1 MSARDA
7 VIRDEP
13 IVILGGGIAGL
24 AASVECGAPVFEAG
38 LQPGGVAA
46 SDTVDGFVFDRGI
59 HILQSR
65 HKRALEMFDRLGVQF
80 TAHKRRAFIY
90 SHGKYTA
97 YPFQVNTAGL
107 PMALR
112 ARCVWGFL
120 RRHREPEPTNYEEW
134 MYRSL
139 GRGFAQTFLIPY
151 SEKFWTVH
159 PREMSFEWTGGRV
172 PQPRLSQVLR
182 GALLSRQTKI
192 GTNAEFRYPQPGA
205 GYGAVATRLAAHA
218 GPLHLGCRATRIDVR
233 DRIVTFDSAPPLRY
247 QQLISSIALPDLV
260 ALCTDVPP
268 DVAAA
273 AARLRTNSILVV
285 NLGIAAARI
294 RDMHWVHFPE
304 PDVAFFRISY
314 PHNFAHDVAPAG
326 MSSISA
332 EVAYS
337 AARPLDRAGIVDR
350 VIADLV
356 RVGALDHADQVVS
369 RSTHDV
375 RRAYCIYDMH
385 RHAAVR
391 QVHQWLREVGITP
404 TGRYGLWTY
413 FWSDQAMLSG
423 RGAGRRVLRDRAE
436 DGLAAQAD

>member
-1 MSARDA
+1 MRE
-7 VIRDEP
+7 EP

-24 AASVECGAPVFEAG
+24 AASMACGAPVFEAG
-38 LQPGGVAA
+38 SQPGGVAA
-46 SDTVDGFVFDRGI
+46 SDAADGFVFDRGI

-65 HKRALEMFDRLGVQF
+65 HKRALELFDHLGVQF
-80 TAHKRRAFIY
+80 SAHKRRAFIH
-90 SHGKYTA
+90 SHGKYTP

-107 PMALR
+107 PLALR
-112 ARCVWGFL
+112 ARCVWGFV
-120 RRHREPEPTNYEEW
+120 RRHHEPEPRNYEEW

-182 GALLSRQTKI
+182 GALWSRQTRI
-192 GTNAEFRYPQPGA
+192 GTNAEFRYPEPGA
-205 GYGAVATRLAAHA
+205 GYGAVARRLAEHA
-218 GPLHLGCRATRIDVR
+218 GPVHLGCRATRIDVR
-233 DRIVTFDSAPPLRY
+233 RRIVEFDGAPPLRY
-247 QQLISSIALPDLV
+247 QDLISSIALPELV
-260 ALCTDVPP
+260 ALCP
-268 DVAAA
+268 DAPEEVVAAA
-273 AARLRTNSILVV
+273 RRLRSNSILVV
-285 NLGIAAARI
+285 NLGINAPAI

-314 PHNFAHDVAPAG
+314 PHNFAHDVAPPG
-326 MSSISA
+326 LSSISA

-337 AARPLDRAGIVDR
+337 EQRPLDRATIVDR

-356 RVGALDHADQVVS
+356 RVGALDRADQVIS
-369 RSTHDV
+369 RQVHDV
-375 RRAYCIYDMH
+375 RRAYCIYDMQ
-385 RHAAVR
+385 RHDSVR
-391 QVHQWLREVGITP
+391 TVHHWLREVGILP

-423 RGAGRRVLRDRAE
+423 RGAGLRVLRERAE
-436 DGLAAQAD
+436 RDGAALGQQAA